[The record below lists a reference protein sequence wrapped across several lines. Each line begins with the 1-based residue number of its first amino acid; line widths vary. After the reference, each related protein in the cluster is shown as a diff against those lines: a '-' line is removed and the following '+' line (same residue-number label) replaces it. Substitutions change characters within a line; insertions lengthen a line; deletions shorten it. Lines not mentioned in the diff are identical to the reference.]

1 MQLKAQGELPQTP
14 LGEVLRQCLQALGMR
29 YRPQIL
35 LPSGSR
41 K

>member
-1 MQLKAQGELPQTP
+1 MQSKAQGGLPQTP
-14 LGEVLRQCLQALGMR
+14 LDAMLRQCLQACGMR